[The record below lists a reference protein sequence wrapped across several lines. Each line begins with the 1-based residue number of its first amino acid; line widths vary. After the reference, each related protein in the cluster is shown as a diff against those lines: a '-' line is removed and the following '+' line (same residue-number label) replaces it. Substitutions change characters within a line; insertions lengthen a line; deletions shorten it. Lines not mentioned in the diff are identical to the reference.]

1 MTFTWKSSWV
11 EISFNEDLQR
21 IEVSSRKAFQGLK
34 EEYKEEE
41 EEDII
46 MLQTS

>member
-1 MTFTWKSSWV
+1 M

-34 EEYKEEE
+34 ETYKEEEEE

-46 MLQTS
+46 LLQTG